1 MTDQEFLQ
9 RLRALLA
16 EAGASIEWDCDD
28 SSDMYG
34 ITGERM
40 VIRRSD
46 RPILTLPHE
55 SSVHWR
61 DSDLTLRGR
70 GEAGSD

>member
-9 RLRALLA
+9 RLRSLLI
-16 EAGASIEWDCDD
+16 EASASIEWDCDD
-28 SSDMYG
+28 SSDMHG

-46 RPILTLPHE
+46 HPILTLQYE
-55 SSVHWR
+55 SAIRWY
-61 DSDLTLRGR
+61 DLP
-70 GEAGSD
+70 E